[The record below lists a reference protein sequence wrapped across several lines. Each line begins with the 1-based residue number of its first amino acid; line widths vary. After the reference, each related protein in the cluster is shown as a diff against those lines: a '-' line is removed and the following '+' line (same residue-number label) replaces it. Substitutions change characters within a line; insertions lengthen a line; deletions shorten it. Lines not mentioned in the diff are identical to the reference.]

1 MNTSSPDC
9 LFCIKRDEHIK
20 ALESTLVEQERR
32 HIEYTAIT
40 EEMLSWLMRD
50 AGCGKI
56 LIERAIRIY
65 RDRFPTEETVEVIE
79 LDFGVRH
86 E

>member
-1 MNTSSPDC
+1 MNTSSPGC
-9 LFCIKRDEHIK
+9 LLCMKKDKHIE

-40 EEMLSWLMRD
+40 EEMLSGLMKD
-50 AGCGKI
+50 AGCGQI
-56 LIERAIRIY
+56 LIERAIGIY
-65 RDRFPTEETVEVIE
+65 RDRFPTEETGEVIE
-79 LDFGVRH
+79 LDFGVRN